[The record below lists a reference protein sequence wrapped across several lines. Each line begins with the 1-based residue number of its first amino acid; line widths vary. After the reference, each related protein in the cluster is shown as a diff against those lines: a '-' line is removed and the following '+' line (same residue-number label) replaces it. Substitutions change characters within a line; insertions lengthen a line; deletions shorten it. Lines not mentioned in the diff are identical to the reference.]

1 MIENQSDYFSWLDE
15 RMYKYPSDV
24 LMHGNTTMTAMA
36 VWKHPNQKP
45 SPHIIVTGTR
55 EQFKVYG
62 KKTGRPPESQRRI
75 SLPGRPN
82 LEQQYEVYETL
93 ETKGAVS
100 LGQGYVATEGGTIWT
115 PSMNDLNTQ
124 GEEVVEKLKVIY
136 GEEPTISTFVD
147 EESIQQAK
155 ENVSGNEA

>member
-24 LMHGNTTMTAMA
+24 LMHGGTTMTAMA

-62 KKTGRPPESQRRI
+62 KKTGRPPESERRL
-75 SLPGRPN
+75 SLPGRPD
-82 LEQQYEVYETL
+82 LDQRCEVYDTL

-100 LGQGYVATEGGTIWT
+100 LGQGYVATKGGKIWA
-115 PSMNDLNTQ
+115 PKMNDLNKQ
-124 GEEVVEKLKVIY
+124 GEEVVEKLEVVY
-136 GEEPTISTFVD
+136 DEEPVISTFIG
-147 EESIQQAK
+147 EESIQQVK
-155 ENVSGNEA
+155 ENVSGD